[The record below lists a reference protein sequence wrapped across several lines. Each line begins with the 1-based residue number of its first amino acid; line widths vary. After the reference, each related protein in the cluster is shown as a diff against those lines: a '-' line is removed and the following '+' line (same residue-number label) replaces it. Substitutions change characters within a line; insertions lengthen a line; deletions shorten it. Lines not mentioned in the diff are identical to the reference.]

1 MQTSKNIGIVTHRE
15 AAVVEEN
22 IALLE
27 LAKLSL
33 LLILLDGI
41 ADLICRNLV
50 FLSVGDMVIKEMK
63 TAHEGP

>member
-1 MQTSKNIGIVTHRE
+1 MQTSKNIGIVTHWE

-41 ADLICRNLV
+41 AHLICRNLV
-50 FLSVGDMVIKEMK
+50 FLSVGDMMIKEMK

>member
-1 MQTSKNIGIVTHRE
+1 MQTSKNIGIVTHWE

-41 ADLICRNLV
+41 AHLICRDLV
-50 FLSVGDMVIKEMK
+50 FFPVGDLMILRR
-63 TAHEGP
+63 